1 MSSEQATRCGFTG
14 GVVVDFPN
22 STKAKK
28 IFLCLFAGTPVGP
41 SELPRGLGAEDENTI
56 QYSNDRFVT
65 VGYAAQYTI
74 FNTLHYMQYSVVVK
88 ISLFW
93 VFL

>member
-1 MSSEQATRCGFTG
+1 MLIMSSEQATRCGFTG

-56 QYSNDRFVT
+56 QYSNDRLVT
-65 VGYAAQYTI
+65 VQYLAKYVIPNTI
-74 FNTLHYMQYSVVVK
+74 H
-88 ISLFW
+88 
-93 VFL
+93 